1 MGTTGALGLPLGG
14 GGAHRP
20 PTPQCWKPEEWGD
33 QWAGA
38 GRNRVGSRYRP
49 ARSSAPPLG
58 QLRLRRAL
66 PAPENQ
72 AFGPCRGRCGSRA
85 RGSWSQPAFVRVPTA
100 PVRQDTCTGL
110 GAEFAT
116 HLKVARNWA
125 LPNPRSPARGAG
137 AVRPRRGRGE
147 VREVRGLPLKVAVRL
162 RLVDGARRL
171 SSPPN
176 GKDLGVGS
184 GNKKV
189 RTFLVVQWLRIR
201 LPIQGTRVLS
211 PGPGRSHVP
220 RSK

>member
-1 MGTTGALGLPLGG
+1 MG
-14 GGAHRP
+14 RP
-20 PTPQCWKPEEWGD
+20 
-33 QWAGA
+33 A
-38 GRNRVGSRYRP
+38 GRGRQELSWEPVPAGTLFRP
-49 ARSSAPPLG
+49 AARAVTLRS
-58 QLRLRRAL
+58 AL

-85 RGSWSQPAFVRVPTA
+85 RGGWSQPAFVWVPTA
-100 PVRQDTCTGL
+100 PVRQDTCTVL

-137 AVRPRRGRGE
+137 AVLPRRGRGE
-147 VREVRGLPLKVAVRL
+147 VREVRGLPLKVAMRL
-162 RLVDGARRL
+162 RLVDGDRRL

-189 RTFLVVQWLRIR
+189 RTSLV
-201 LPIQGTRVLS
+201 G
-211 PGPGRSHVP
+211 
-220 RSK
+220 